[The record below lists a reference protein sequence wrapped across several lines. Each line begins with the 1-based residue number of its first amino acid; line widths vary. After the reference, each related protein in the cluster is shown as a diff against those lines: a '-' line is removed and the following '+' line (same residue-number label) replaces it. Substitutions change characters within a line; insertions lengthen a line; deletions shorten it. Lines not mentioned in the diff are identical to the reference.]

1 MSSRL
6 TAALVFLSV
15 GFTAIAVALVMAGPL
30 PALFLALLSGL
41 AIAAWLW
48 SGSGSGSEVSTSS
61 VLSPYLA
68 VVPVA
73 LILDSLRFAGGW
85 VPLLASETAWA
96 FRPDFLISD
105 VTWFVVFVCAPVSL
119 VTLGGYALSRRY
131 PLGSLMAWW
140 TALWAISEGL
150 LQLALGGTDGWSA
163 LDVVALVPAAG
174 LVSLGVILIQRL
186 LAPKAM
192 ALPEA
197 RPLTDRQRRLWAV
210 LFLALAAVYGVTL
223 YSQAGLV
230 PVGIIV
236 GSMMGGMVGWW
247 KTTSRHPAD
256 PARIVPLYLLMMGL
270 FYIHVGEESLTGFN
284 SAIAV
289 LTGETWP
296 EHEFL
301 LLIALAGP
309 VVWFFAAWSVWKQ
322 QAIGNYILWFML
334 VGMILGEPTHLLVFP
349 VVVMVKSG
357 GGYDYFS
364 GMYTALF
371 PMIPAILAVVEILRE
386 RKTGARDGARARAG
400 AGA

>member
-1 MSSRL
+1 MEAAMSSRL

-15 GFTAIAVALVMAGPL
+15 SFTAIAAALVMAGAL

-41 AIAAWLW
+41 SIAAWLW
-48 SGSGSGSEVSTSS
+48 SGSGSEVSTSS
-61 VLSPYLA
+61 LLSPYLA

-96 FRPDFLISD
+96 FRPDFLSSG
-105 VTWFVVFVCAPVSL
+105 VTWFVAFVCAPVSL
-119 VTLGGYALSRRY
+119 VTLGGYALSRQY
-131 PLGSLMAWW
+131 PLGGLMAWW

-150 LQLALGGTDGWSA
+150 LQLALGGTDGWST

-174 LVSLGVILIQRL
+174 LVGLGMVLIQRL

-192 ALPEA
+192 ALPKP

-236 GSMMGGMVGWW
+236 GSMMGGMAGWW

-289 LTGETWP
+289 LTSETWP

-386 RKTGARDGARARAG
+386 RGLRESAG
-400 AGA
+400 ASA

>member
-1 MSSRL
+1 MSSHL

-15 GFTAIAVALVMAGPL
+15 SFTAIAAALAMVGPL
-30 PALFLALLSGL
+30 PGLFLALLTGI
-41 AIAAWLW
+41 AVAAWLW
-48 SGSGSGSEVSTSS
+48 SRWGACPDVSTSHL
-61 VLSPYLA
+61 LSPYLL

-85 VPLLASETAWA
+85 VPRLASEIAWA
-96 FRPDFLISD
+96 FRPDFLLSD
-105 VTWFVVFVCAPVSL
+105 VTWFVAFVCAPVSV
-119 VTLGGYALSRRY
+119 VTLGGYALSRQH
-131 PLGSLMAWW
+131 PLGGLMAWW

-150 LQLALGGTDGWSA
+150 LQISLGGTDGWSTF
-163 LDVVALVPAAG
+163 DVIALVPAAG
-174 LVSLGVILIQRL
+174 LVGLGVVLIQRL

-192 ALPEA
+192 ALPKP
-197 RPLTDRQRRLWAV
+197 RPLADRQRRLWAV

-223 YSQAGLV
+223 YSQAGPV

-236 GSMMGGMVGWW
+236 GSMIGGMIGWW

-270 FYIHVGEESLTGFN
+270 FYIHVGEEALTGFN
-284 SAIAV
+284 AAIAV

-357 GGYDYFS
+357 GGYGYFS

-386 RKTGARDGARARAG
+386 KKSRSIAGARA
-400 AGA
+400 

>member
-1 MSSRL
+1 MSPRL
-6 TAALVFLSV
+6 SAALVFLAVS
-15 GFTAIAVALVMAGPL
+15 FTAIAAALVMAGPSV
-30 PALFLALLSGL
+30 ALALALLSGI

-48 SGSGSGSEVSTSS
+48 SGTEVSTSS
-61 VLSPYLA
+61 LLSPYLL

-73 LILDSLRFAGGW
+73 LVLDSLRFAGGW
-85 VPLLASETAWA
+85 VTLFASDTASAVRLDLPLSE
-96 FRPDFLISD
+96 
-105 VTWFVVFVCAPVSL
+105 VTWFVAFVCLPVSI
-119 VTLGGYALSRRY
+119 VTLGGYALGRRY
-131 PLGSLMAWW
+131 ALGGLMAWW

-150 LQLALGGTDGWSA
+150 LQFALGGADGWSA
-163 LDVVALVPAAG
+163 LDLAALVPAAG
-174 LVSLGVILIQRL
+174 LVGLGVILIQRL
-186 LAPKAM
+186 LAPKAR
-192 ALPEA
+192 AVPKP
-197 RPLTDRQRRLWAV
+197 RPLTERQRRLWAV

-223 YSQAGLV
+223 YSQAGLL

-371 PMIPAILAVVEILRE
+371 PMIPAVLALVEILRGRNADAGVGPE
-386 RKTGARDGARARAG
+386 AGEGARA
-400 AGA
+400 